1 MSRYIMS
8 SDLHNMTQTRRDDK
22 LKRVLGE
29 RLRELVDDHLAI
41 GWEDL
46 AVQLGYANSSTLR
59 RVRDGDSFLSVE
71 KMARLAAVT
80 AGDGRRVSVDWLLTG
95 LGDPLRDAAP
105 TARNSGGSTGV
116 GISSR
121 RAQQESR

>member
-1 MSRYIMS
+1 
-8 SDLHNMTQTRRDDK
+8 MTQTRRDDK

-46 AVQLGYANSSTLR
+46 AAQLGYANSSTLR

-71 KMARLAAVT
+71 KMARLAVVT
-80 AGDGRRVSVDWLLTG
+80 AANGRRVSVDWLLTG
-95 LGDPLRDAAP
+95 IGDPLREVAP
-105 TARNSGGSTGV
+105 TGRNARAARASV
-116 GISSR
+116 PERSR
-121 RAQQESR
+121 

>member
-1 MSRYIMS
+1 
-8 SDLHNMTQTRRDDK
+8 MTQTRRDDK

-29 RLRELVDDHLAI
+29 RLRELVDGHLAI

-59 RVRDGDSFLSVE
+59 RVRDGESFLSVE

-80 AGDGRRVSVDWLLTG
+80 ARDGRRVSVDWLLTG
-95 LGDPLRDAAP
+95 LGDPLRDSAP
-105 TARNSGGSTGV
+105 TAQNAGAPRASTSHRAVRSRNRGNT
-116 GISSR
+116 
-121 RAQQESR
+121 